1 MLLETTLLRTG
12 PRERLAMHGH
22 AVLSDAEL
30 VAVLLGTGARAQP
43 APLIAA
49 RLLEQA
55 GTLRALG
62 RSSYAQLR
70 AQNGVGATKACRL
83 LAAFELGRRALCR
96 PLEHGRAL
104 LCSRDV
110 DAALRPRFVDET
122 REHFLAIAL
131 DVKNQPLAE
140 LSIAIG
146 GLTACAIS
154 PADVFRQVLRVAAVS
169 VIFVHNHPSGDPT
182 PSEADIAITERLF
195 RAGELLGVHV
205 VDHVV
210 LGAEESFSFADAGL
224 LPASQ
229 GSVWVP

>member
-1 MLLETTLLRTG
+1 MLLETTLVRTG

-22 AVLSDAEL
+22 SILSDAEL
-30 VAVLLGTGARAQP
+30 LAVLLGTGAPAQP
-43 APLIAA
+43 VEVVAV
-49 RLLEQA
+49 RLLERA
-55 GTLRALG
+55 GTLQALG
-62 RSSYAQLR
+62 RCSYAQLR
-70 AQNGVGATKACRL
+70 TQTGVGATKACRL

-96 PLEHGRAL
+96 PLEPGRPL
-104 LCSRDV
+104 LSSRDV
-110 DAALRPRFVDET
+110 DAALRPRFAGET

-131 DVKNQPLAE
+131 DVKNQPVAE

-146 GLTACAIS
+146 GLAACAIT

-182 PSEADIAITERLF
+182 PSEADLAITERLC
-195 RAGELLGVHV
+195 RAGELLGVYV

-224 LPASQ
+224 MSGVH
-229 GSVWVP
+229 GSGSAP